1 MRFGRRP
8 MVAPTTTLGIYDKT
22 NAPEPANANS
32 DATIYNYYL
41 LLLAVVFSVGL
52 KGIILAGENRVKHDT
67 RD

>member
-1 MRFGRRP
+1 

-22 NAPEPANANS
+22 NAPEPATANS
-32 DATIYNYYL
+32 DANIYNYYL
-41 LLLAVVFSVGL
+41 LLLAVIFSVGL